1 MTDAAEPSCYEEAV
15 SGQHKNEWLEAIKDE
30 MKSLYENYTFELV
43 SLPKGKKAL
52 KKKWMYIVK
61 IEEHSSHLRYMARL
75 VVKGFSQKKGID
87 FDEILSSVVKMS
99 SI

>member
-1 MTDAAEPSCYEEAV
+1 MTDAGDPPCYEEAV
-15 SGQHKNEWLEAIKDE
+15 SDQHKNEWLEAIKDE

-52 KKKWMYIVK
+52 NKKWVYIVN
-61 IEEHSSHLRYMARL
+61 IEEHSSHPRYKARL

-87 FDEILSSVVKMS
+87 FDEILSPVVKMS
-99 SI
+99 LI